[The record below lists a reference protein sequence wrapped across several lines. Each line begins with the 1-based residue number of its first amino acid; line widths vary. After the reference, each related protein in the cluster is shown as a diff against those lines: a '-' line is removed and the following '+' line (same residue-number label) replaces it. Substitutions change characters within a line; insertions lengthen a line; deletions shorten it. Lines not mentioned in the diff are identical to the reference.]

1 MYRSHAIGRNP
12 TVATKAFSLHKKI
25 LAEVEGNYN
34 LSLHKDLVPFLTP
47 PNSRVKGQSAQK
59 WIANA
64 RAC

>member
-47 PNSRVKGQSAQK
+47 PILKG
-59 WIANA
+59 
-64 RAC
+64 